1 MEPVSYITKSVV
13 IALNSYLL
21 LRRLIRKYRRRYA
34 YGIICLLGVG
44 MVQTIIPKILGSLT
58 DRFASGVLS
67 TDALIRYI
75 AAILFAS
82 ALIAVG
88 RYCWR
93 MYVVGTSRI
102 IAYDLRNSLYNHL
115 QTLSARFYTQHKT
128 GDLMAHATNDINAIR
143 DALGRGIVSTVD
155 SIFLSILTVTIMLR
169 TIDWRLTVLVFIP
182 LPLLVVLSFGF
193 GRAIHRRFRRV
204 QNSFSQLTDR
214 VTENFA
220 GIRVIKSFVQEKQET
235 RKFLDSNQEYFDENI
250 SLVRVWALF
259 HPLIQLVGT
268 ISFLVV
274 LIIGGRMVMYGE
286 ISLGDFVAFN
296 SYLGLLIDPMI
307 RFGSIVNIWQR
318 GKASMDRLNDLFA
331 ARPEVFDESKNPA
344 EKLEMGG
351 EIEIRNLTFSYTK
364 AQPPVLQ
371 DINLRIPAGST
382 LAIIG
387 RTGAGKST
395 LVNLLLR
402 LYNPPRGTVFIDGR
416 DIRDLP
422 LKELRASIGYVPQDT
437 FLFSASLED
446 NIGFGLD
453 EEELAKTDV
462 SQAAKAAQI
471 HDDIMEFP
479 NHYQTI
485 IGERGTTLSGG
496 QKQRV
501 AIARAIIKNPK
512 ILILDDSLSAVDTNT
527 EEKIL
532 NEMRAITRS
541 RTTIVI
547 AHRISTVKNADQ
559 IIVIDEGRIVERGTH
574 SELLAL
580 GGLYKDIYEKQLLQ
594 EELQGA

>member
-1 MEPVSYITKSVV
+1 
-13 IALNSYLL
+13 
-21 LRRLIRKYRRRYA
+21 
-34 YGIICLLGVG
+34 
-44 MVQTIIPKILGSLT
+44 
-58 DRFASGVLS
+58 
-67 TDALIRYI
+67 
-75 AAILFAS
+75 
-82 ALIAVG
+82 
-88 RYCWR
+88 
-93 MYVVGTSRI
+93 
-102 IAYDLRNSLYNHL
+102 
-115 QTLSARFYTQHKT
+115 
-128 GDLMAHATNDINAIR
+128 
-143 DALGRGIVSTVD
+143 
-155 SIFLSILTVTIMLR
+155 
-169 TIDWRLTVLVFIP
+169 
-182 LPLLVVLSFGF
+182 
-193 GRAIHRRFRRV
+193 
-204 QNSFSQLTDR
+204 
-214 VTENFA
+214 
-220 GIRVIKSFVQEKQET
+220 
-235 RKFLDSNQEYFDENI
+235 
-250 SLVRVWALF
+250 
-259 HPLIQLVGT
+259 
-268 ISFLVV
+268 
-274 LIIGGRMVMYGE
+274 MYGE